1 MGQRIPFLESAAK
14 WMPEI
19 CGFGSMT
26 NGHRGGVVVREKV
39 STLLA
44 SHFKSRSVTSF
55 ACWACA
61 PCARITRIKHDASLL
76 WLKKSCALA
85 ALGFAVSISASIKFP
100 FITQL
105 KYCQKLDFEA
115 ALLMNPINYL
125 FQCQN
130 QLNFL
135 I

>member
-85 ALGFAVSISASIKFP
+85 ALGFAGYEPKAF
-100 FITQL
+100 
-105 KYCQKLDFEA
+105 
-115 ALLMNPINYL
+115 ALWVTPLRVL
-125 FQCQN
+125 SWSSDAGST
-130 QLNFL
+130 
-135 I
+135 